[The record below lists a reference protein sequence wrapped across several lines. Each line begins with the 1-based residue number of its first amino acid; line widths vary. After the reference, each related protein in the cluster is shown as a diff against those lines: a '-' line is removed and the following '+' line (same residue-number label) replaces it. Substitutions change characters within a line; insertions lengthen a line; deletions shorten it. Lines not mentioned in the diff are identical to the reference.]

1 MATNTSTAKKSTAPA
16 PESDQGAA
24 ETAELQQAPTPARA
38 AAIVGPAAAAGGSAV
53 TVTLS
58 HHLNIDGTDYRP
70 GAEIRVSSDYARRL
84 RSQGYLSRT

>member
-1 MATNTSTAKKSTAPA
+1 MATNTTTVKKSTATA
-16 PESDQGAA
+16 QESAEAVTATA
-24 ETAELQQAPTPARA
+24 ETQPEPASARA
-38 AAIVGPAAAAGGSAV
+38 ATIVGPAPTAGGAPV

-70 GAEIRVSSDYARRL
+70 GAEILVSPDYARRL